1 MVVWRNANGPSR
13 WPLVLWCAFLC
24 ALLVTVASA
33 YEGSGQGYYDEDGL
47 DMASA
52 GPVHEGNVSSFRPVI
67 HVSVSD
73 DPHAPDH
80 STIVS
85 VRESAASV
93 IETSVNPTAQT
104 LSAVRVD
111 AGVSLSTGNDGN
123 ATTLAGAEGLQT
135 TTVATVNVTSCGGH
149 QKLSEQ
155 PVYIGPSVNFIRK
168 CCPHGQRLVHER
180 SILVSCRKESEIV
193 DSFDEFPY
201 PVRDDSHNGTTMS
214 GIVATFYD
222 GCIEDLEED
231 VLLGFS
237 FGNPC
242 SSERGLVSFGAR
254 TNDTLYVIQNG
265 SLLVIYG
272 VVEDY
277 DIFDTYCLDYDSGD
291 GSLLAYV
298 CPVEVEVQKD
308 VIAGM
313 LVILNICLVFAIPL
327 LLTTAALYMI
337 IPDLHDLHGR
347 ALAMNC
353 VNFAIALLLECF
365 FQHKTRGKRMNGD
378 ELVLENYAEYFILAT
393 FFWLLVNCA
402 NNCFYAWIHTP
413 KSKDITQRWENRR
426 FVGYAIVAQLM
437 PLWIIL
443 SFSTTPEGNP
453 AIKHYF
459 FGTIMTGLVMTV
471 ICLVICYVGLRR
483 VKKKYLYYHEILWRL
498 QEKGPDFRCED
509 IQATYI
515 PAIKINKVIY
525 MNNYTT
531 LLFAMM
537 AAVWIVMTVTY
548 YTTYELPIFYDILF
562 GLQGILMFIIFV
574 CMPRPLRTVQQW
586 FKENNYCGCRVQSEG
601 SAAQENGAPAIPL
614 MATRCIIPT
623 PSAGLELERLKDT
636 KINNPLK
643 YLPE

>member
-13 WPLVLWCAFLC
+13 WPLVLWCALVC
-24 ALLVTVASA
+24 ALLVTAASA
-33 YEGSGQGYYDEDGL
+33 YEASGQGESTYEEYDDEGPYHRPFELPDTPDDDGLEDFEDHGPVDEVLDPITDDDISYSGYYDEDGL

-52 GPVHEGNVSSFRPVI
+52 GPVHEGNVSSFRSET

-80 STIVS
+80 STVVS

-93 IETSVNPTAQT
+93 TETSVNPTAQT

-135 TTVATVNVTSCGGH
+135 TTVATVNVTSCAGH

-193 DSFDEFPY
+193 DSFDDFPY

-402 NNCFYAWIHTP
+402 NNCFYAW
-413 KSKDITQRWENRR
+413 
-426 FVGYAIVAQLM
+426 
-437 PLWIIL
+437 
-443 SFSTTPEGNP
+443 
-453 AIKHYF
+453 
-459 FGTIMTGLVMTV
+459 
-471 ICLVICYVGLRR
+471 
-483 VKKKYLYYHEILWRL
+483 
-498 QEKGPDFRCED
+498 
-509 IQATYI
+509 
-515 PAIKINKVIY
+515 
-525 MNNYTT
+525 NNYTT

-601 SAAQENGAPAIPL
+601 SASQENGAPAIPL